1 MIFTQTSRLFFEE
14 VIKVTW
20 QQIRKLSV
28 INLVCL
34 KFCLHATVNRHRI
47 CETTTN
53 RGKVQQNTMSVVVK
67 LNLSVCSQLYGE
79 DLKISKSYEFDNNGI
94 SENRVSFL
102 QYMTRFERFG
112 IICTI

>member
-1 MIFTQTSRLFFEE
+1 
-14 VIKVTW
+14 
-20 QQIRKLSV
+20 
-28 INLVCL
+28 
-34 KFCLHATVNRHRI
+34 
-47 CETTTN
+47 
-53 RGKVQQNTMSVVVK
+53 MSVVVK
-67 LNLSVCSQLYGE
+67 LNLSVCSQLDGE